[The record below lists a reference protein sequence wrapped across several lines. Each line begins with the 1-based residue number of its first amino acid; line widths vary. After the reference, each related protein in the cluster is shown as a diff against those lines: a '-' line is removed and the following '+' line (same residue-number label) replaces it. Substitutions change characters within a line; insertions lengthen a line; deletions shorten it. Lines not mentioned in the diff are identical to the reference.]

1 MPVEK
6 SKFNIYK
13 IKESNVLP
21 CQMIKKDCHFYGVND
36 ASNKK
41 KIYDYFL
48 NFFLISSALRM
59 WDYLEEIFKKRSI
72 KALNLSDNSLI
83 ESFKKIRFTES
94 LEIKNIIKYSNK

>member
-21 CQMIKKDCHFYGVND
+21 CQIIKKDCHFYGVND

-59 WDYLEEIFKKRSI
+59 WDPLLIPPSQMISIFPPTVSI
-72 KALNLSDNSLI
+72 IS
-83 ESFKKIRFTES
+83 
-94 LEIKNIIKYSNK
+94 SN